1 MVPVAGVE
9 PARCCHRWILNP
21 VRLPIPSHRQVY
33 FHEIASKTKPWKSEV
48 DLEVD
53 FEKTVFFNFQEP
65 SKIKGFQPLEREAAQ
80 RILSPAR
87 LPIPSFR
94 QIIERAASRPKRSFI
109 IYEIN
114 LKIKCFL
121 THYSA
126 ALSSGISISNSGSH
140 FPSQRFLAL
149 KRTLPS

>member
-80 RILSPAR
+80 RILSPSR
-87 LPIPSFR
+87 LPIPSHR
-94 QIIERAASRPKRSFI
+94 PADMYYSRPDDEIQEFFNILPNFFLYVHAGLTSYLFKSYRKMCFYFISSSFD
-109 IYEIN
+109 
-114 LKIKCFL
+114 
-121 THYSA
+121 
-126 ALSSGISISNSGSH
+126 
-140 FPSQRFLAL
+140 
-149 KRTLPS
+149 